1 MRVCVI
7 SQYFPPD
14 VGGASTRADNIV
26 KTLVSLGH
34 ETTVITGFPHYPQGL
49 VPQEYRGH
57 FITIESTNRARVVRV
72 WMPPI
77 PHEGTTKRLLMYM
90 IFAFSAMMAWPYFLR
105 TKVTWA
111 VSPNYLSMIPATA
124 CKMVSGTR
132 VIHDVVDIW
141 PEALVATGYS
151 FSRLILMFAGIV
163 SRVTYAIS
171 DTIVTI
177 SESMAE
183 DLRKTVS
190 AKTPVTI
197 VENCVGEQF
206 FAIAPP
212 QANLPLHMMYL
223 GTLGPSNDFTTLLES
238 AVKLRNQDIAE
249 FTIAGSGDR
258 SRAIAETIQNQK
270 VTNVTF
276 RGQAVPHGLG
286 NTSLPSKLGDYLA
299 AARPIICTA
308 DGNLAD
314 MIRDNRIALLV
325 SPGDVIGFTG
335 AIMQLSQDKGL
346 YQQLS
351 ARGRQYAHDHMSYE
365 SFYRKIN
372 DTIGAVGVTF
382 DRRNSGGLN

>member
-1 MRVCVI
+1 
-7 SQYFPPD
+7 
-14 VGGASTRADNIV
+14 
-26 KTLVSLGH
+26 
-34 ETTVITGFPHYPQGL
+34 
-49 VPQEYRGH
+49 
-57 FITIESTNRARVVRV
+57 
-72 WMPPI
+72 
-77 PHEGTTKRLLMYM
+77 MYM

-276 RGQAVPHGLG
+276 RGQAVPHEEVPRWLETADVLLLPLRAGLG
-286 NTSLPSKLGDYLA
+286 NTSLPSKLGEYLA